1 MLPSSIRIAA
11 FVVLS
16 SGMAITTAYA
26 QMRGLAGPGGGGG
39 APRMGAPMAAPRMAA
54 PMAAPRMA
62 APMAAPRMAAPRM
75 APQMSAPRMAAPRM
89 APQMSAPRM
98 AAPRMAPQGPRQ
110 LGRPSGGAPPS
121 AIARGAPSRRTITAT
136 GQGGPKVGGR
146 NLAGQ
151 GGRERPNLNAAGQQ
165 QPGGPAA
172 ARIAG
177 QGGREGPN
185 LNTAGQQQPGGPA
198 AARIAGQGG
207 REGSNLNVA
216 GQQQPGGPAA
226 RIAGRDPSPRT
237 FQLAGVNQPSSD
249 RMLRNP
255 ALANRFG
262 NRPGGTLEGR
272 ALARATFQGGFAN
285 HWWKHRHHHRFF
297 KPVFVI
303 GFVGPL
309 FWPYAYNDFVDYTFY
324 PYAYDTFW
332 PSAYDDVYAGMFGPY
347 ATGYGG
353 GSYRVAGRPQG
364 PGVYARGGGERA
376 AGVPVAADLC
386 TGQTAGLTD
395 WPIERIAQTVE
406 PNDAQRAALDEVR
419 AATAAALDIL
429 KAACPTDLPSTPIGR
444 LNAMQKRL
452 DAMLQAVRTVRPAL
466 DRFSQS
472 LTDEQKARFNA
483 LGPEENQQQARRD
496 LTQMCGARAAGIG
509 SLPTE
514 RIERA
519 VRPTEAQRATLKE
532 LQDAMSEA
540 GNVLKSDCPTYRPLT
555 PIGRLEAMEQR
566 LNAMLRAVTTVQ
578 PALEL
583 FYSNL
588 SDEQKER
595 FNRLGPAQS

>member
-11 FVVLS
+11 FIVLS
-16 SGMAITTAYA
+16 SGMATTTAYG
-26 QMRGLAGPGGGGG
+26 QMKGLAGGGGG
-39 APRMGAPMAAPRMAA
+39 GAPRMAA

-98 AAPRMAPQGPRQ
+98 AAPRMAPQMPRQ
-110 LGRPSGGAPPS
+110 LARPSGGPPSS
-121 AIARGAPSRRTITAT
+121 AIARSAPSQRTITAA
-136 GQGGPKVGGR
+136 GQSGVR

-151 GGRERPNLNAAGQQ
+151 GGRERPNLNVAGQPK
-165 QPGGPAA
+165 PGGPAA

-177 QGGREGPN
+177 QGGREGSN
-185 LNTAGQQQPGGPA
+185 LNVAGQQQPGGPA

-237 FQLAGVNQPSSD
+237 FQLAGVNQGSSG
-249 RMLRNP
+249 RLLSNP
-255 ALANRFG
+255 AIANRFG
-262 NRPGGTLEGR
+262 NKPGIGGLEGR

-285 HWWKHRHHHRFF
+285 HWWKHHHHHRFF

-332 PSAYDDVYAGMFGPY
+332 PYAYDDVYAGMFGPY
-347 ATGYGG
+347 AMGYGGG

-364 PGVYARGGGERA
+364 SGVYARGGGGP
-376 AGVPVAADLC
+376 AGGGPVAADLC

-406 PNDAQRAALDEVR
+406 PNDAQRAALDELR
-419 AATAAALDIL
+419 TATAAALDIL

-444 LNAMQKRL
+444 LDAMQKRL

>member
-1 MLPSSIRIAA
+1 
-11 FVVLS
+11 
-16 SGMAITTAYA
+16 
-26 QMRGLAGPGGGGG
+26 
-39 APRMGAPMAAPRMAA
+39 
-54 PMAAPRMA
+54 
-62 APMAAPRMAAPRM
+62 MAAPRM
-75 APQMSAPRMAAPRM
+75 APQISAPRMGTSHLAAPRM
-89 APQMSAPRM
+89 APQM
-98 AAPRMAPQGPRQ
+98 PRQ
-110 LGRPSGGAPPS
+110 LARPSGGPSSSAFVRSAPTQ
-121 AIARGAPSRRTITAT
+121 RTIGTQGAGPGGRDRPSLNVAGQQKSGGPTARTT
-136 GQGGPKVGGR
+136 GQGGGD
-146 NLAGQ
+146 
-151 GGRERPNLNAAGQQ
+151 RPNLNAAGQQ
-165 QPGGPAA
+165 QPGGPSAA
-172 ARIAG
+172 TVG
-177 QGGREGPN
+177 QGGRERSN
-185 LNTAGQQQPGGPA
+185 LNAAGHPQPGGPSA
-198 AARIAGQGG
+198 P
-207 REGSNLNVA
+207 NV
-216 GQQQPGGPAA
+216 
-226 RIAGRDPSPRT
+226 RDPSPRA
-237 FQLAGVNQPSSD
+237 FQLAGVNQANSD

-285 HWWKHRHHHRFF
+285 HWWKHNHHHRFF

-347 ATGYGG
+347 AMGYGG
-353 GSYRVAGRPQG
+353 GSYRSAGRPQG
-364 PGVYARGGGERA
+364 SAAYTGGGGGRA
-376 AGVPVAADLC
+376 AGGPVAADLC

-395 WPIERIAQTVE
+395 WPIDRIAQTVE
-406 PNDAQRAALDEVR
+406 PNDAQRATLDELR
-419 AATAAALDIL
+419 AATATSLDIL

-466 DRFSQS
+466 ETFYQS
-472 LTDEQKARFNA
+472 LNDEQKARFNA
-483 LGPEENQQQARRD
+483 LGPDDNQQQARRD
-496 LTQMCGARAAGIG
+496 LTQMCGERAAGIG

-519 VRPTEAQRATLKE
+519 VRPTDAQRATLKE
-532 LQDAMSEA
+532 LQDAMADA

-578 PALEL
+578 PALDR
-583 FYSNL
+583 FYSVL

-595 FNRLGPAQS
+595 FNRLGPPQA